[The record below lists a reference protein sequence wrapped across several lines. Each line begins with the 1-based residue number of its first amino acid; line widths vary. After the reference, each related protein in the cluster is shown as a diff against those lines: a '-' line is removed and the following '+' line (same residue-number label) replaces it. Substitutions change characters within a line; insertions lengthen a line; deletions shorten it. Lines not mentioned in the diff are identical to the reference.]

1 MYLLVPDYLFHSE
14 TRTDMKRQ
22 FSIGLYLFIVILLSW
37 PFQFW
42 FVFKAEAAF
51 DKYLYSSLSMVMVAA
66 ATFIAGRFVFKDGFA
81 NAGWSWGKPKHYIYV
96 FAFALFVWFTPSMI
110 ELFFG
115 LHKPADKVAA
125 ASLLAIFALRFAAT
139 LPAAFGEEFGWR
151 GYMLPRLT
159 AKYGAKKALLIHAF
173 IWWFWHLP
181 VLVGMGLNN
190 NDVSDNQ
197 LINVA
202 VISAVSIIPSM
213 LHAVIFAFI
222 WSKTKSL
229 AVVTVYHAA
238 FDEVRDTL
246 EHSIGFG
253 PLVNNWQMI
262 VIIITGGLLL
272 WKANWKKLLNNAADS
287 VKPQSILLNK
297 ASANLT

>member
-1 MYLLVPDYLFHSE
+1 MKKPFSIWLYLL
-14 TRTDMKRQ
+14 
-22 FSIGLYLFIVILLSW
+22 IVFALSW

-42 FVFKAEAAF
+42 YVFKAETAF
-51 DKYLYSSLSMVMVAA
+51 DKYLYSSLSMVMVTV
-66 ATFIAGRFVFKDGFA
+66 ATFIAGWFVFKDGFA
-81 NAGWSWGKPKHYIYV
+81 TAGWKWGKPVHYIYV
-96 FAFALFVWFTPSMI
+96 LLFALLVWLVPSFV

-115 LHKPADKVAA
+115 LHKPAGHVAVT
-125 ASLLAIFALRFAAT
+125 SLAVMFALRFAAT
-139 LPAAFGEEFGWR
+139 LLPAVGEEFGWR
-151 GYMLPRLT
+151 GYMLPRL
-159 AKYGAKKALLIHAF
+159 AEKFGAKKGLLLHAF

-190 NDVSDNQ
+190 NDVSGNQ
-197 LINVA
+197 FINVVA
-202 VISAVSIIPSM
+202 ISLISIIPSM

-246 EHSIGFG
+246 ENGIGFG

-262 VIIITGGLLL
+262 VIIMTGSILL
-272 WKANWKKLLNNAADS
+272 WKADWKKLLSADTGNVTTKQLS
-287 VKPQSILLNK
+287 FKS
-297 ASANLT
+297 T

>member
-1 MYLLVPDYLFHSE
+1 MKKFSLLLYLL
-14 TRTDMKRQ
+14 
-22 FSIGLYLFIVILLSW
+22 IVFALSW

-42 FVFKAEAAF
+42 YVFKAETAF
-51 DKYLYSSLSMVMVAA
+51 DKYLYSSLSMVMVTV
-66 ATFIAGRFVFKDGFA
+66 ATFVAGKFLFKDGFSTT
-81 NAGWSWGKPKHYIYV
+81 GWSWGKPVHYIYV
-96 FAFALFVWFTPSMI
+96 LLFALLVWFAPSMI
-110 ELFFG
+110 ELLFG
-115 LHKPADKVAA
+115 LHKPAHQIAA
-125 ASLLAIFALRFAAT
+125 TSLLAIFALRFTAT
-139 LPAAFGEEFGWR
+139 LLPGFGEEFGWR
-151 GYMLPRLT
+151 GYMLPRL
-159 AKYGAKKALLIHAF
+159 AEKFGAKKGLLIHAF

-181 VLVGMGLNN
+181 VLAGLGLQS

-197 LINVA
+197 FTNVA
-202 VISAVSIIPSM
+202 VITSLSIIPSM

-246 EHSIGFG
+246 ETSIGFG

-272 WKANWKKLLNNAADS
+272 WKADWEKLLNNYTGS
-287 VKPQSILLNK
+287 VRHQNVLLNK
-297 ASANLT
+297 ASTNLT